1 MYKVSITHLK
11 AFKESLKESNR
22 VLAELYASPLYE
34 GDSDIMAT
42 ILENE
47 KQIKIIT
54 EQFKID

>member
-1 MYKVSITHLK
+1 MYKVSITQLK
-11 AFKESLKESNR
+11 GFKESLQESNR

-34 GDSDIMAT
+34 GDSNIMAT

-47 KQIKIIT
+47 KQIKLIT